1 MKLKN
6 FFVFV
11 LLITIYCVS
20 IAYRVRLSKN
30 PEYYDPQD
38 PTAFYWTE
46 NALQYHYAE
55 LVANG
60 LPIPDFDP
68 ELQVPEGVN
77 IFENLTIMME
87 YPCGWLYRFLKLKE
101 KKILFHTW
109 TILFIAGLASLGIF
123 GVYLICR
130 AIGVNELYAIVASLL
145 SNFSPVA
152 VGRSTFG
159 FLNEDFALPFI
170 LFGIASY
177 LYALF
182 SGNNKILFSIIAGL
196 CFLISLGAW
205 HFSRFIFFSIVI
217 ISVVVLWIFESD
229 PCQRKNRA
237 RVLLYV
243 LLIPFAGSFLI
254 PVLRYRLFFLSPAFF
269 LGFGAGISIL
279 FTRPENEKPLLFS
292 FQGWL
297 TIIPALIFFA
307 IGVLLSRILST
318 ETEYTHVW
326 SLIMNKIKF
335 FGIKPVDPE
344 LLDYPARSLWIEAFN
359 SPHPVSLFKNLF
371 PVIIPAL
378 LGFLHLIKKRWFDN
392 RIRIV
397 ILLSLV
403 FFLSYLAI
411 ERMGVVNNYFVA
423 ILAVATSM
431 MDFGKTKKLWKTFR
445 PILLIG
451 IFLFNFYQGYHL
463 HETTTYTKVLRRIF
477 GSETEE
483 FVYNWRLNNLEL
495 VRFIKFMTPQDA
507 IFLSSVGVG
516 PLIFTYA
523 NRAIA
528 LQPKYEVKNCQKR
541 VQEFLNAVYGS
552 AEDLFNLCRKW
563 QIDYFVY
570 DTKLLLDN
578 SHNSSRWVAG
588 KRNVATNTAVFLLH
602 FFPDELRHFALV
614 YESNF
619 YRVFR
624 VLLTGERPEVKVRYH
639 QPVYELKSYGNQ
651 PRTNEFFDDS
661 HTRKMLSNIGEAKY
675 LLQKANNLLP
685 RDPEQACLLMEK
697 SMVRYPSLIGS
708 ATTAGI
714 AYALTNRIERGL
726 VLCLQEIGVNPLYPT
741 GHYNLAYCLYLK
753 GDIPAAIGELQE
765 TLRLDSAFVPAA
777 EMLNQLK

>member
-1 MKLKN
+1 MKPKN
-6 FFVFV
+6 FIVFV
-11 LLITIYCVS
+11 ILIAIYCIS
-20 IAYRVRLSKN
+20 IVYRTRLSKN
-30 PEYYDPQD
+30 PEYYDPHD

-60 LPIPDFDP
+60 YPVPDFDP
-68 ELQVPEGVN
+68 KLHAPEGVRL
-77 IFENLTIMME
+77 FENLTIMME

-109 TILFIAGLASLGIF
+109 TIFFIAGLASLGIF

-130 AIGVNELYAIVASLL
+130 AIGVNELYAIFASLL
-145 SNFSPVA
+145 SNFSLVA

-170 LFGIASY
+170 LLGIAFY
-177 LYALF
+177 LYAL
-182 SGNNKILFSIIAGL
+182 SSVNKKSFLSIISGL
-196 CFLISLGAW
+196 CFLISLGSW
-205 HFSRFIFFSIVI
+205 HFSRFIFFTI
-217 ISVVVLWIFESD
+217 IGVSVLILWLFESI
-229 PCQRKNRA
+229 PWRRNNSA
-237 RVLLYV
+237 LVLFC
-243 LLIPFAGSFLI
+243 LLLVPFAGSFLI
-254 PVLRYRLFFLSPAFF
+254 PVLRNRLFFLSPGFF
-269 LGFGAGISIL
+269 LGFGACLGIF
-279 FTRPENEKPLLFS
+279 FTKPENKKPLFFS

-297 TIIPALIFFA
+297 AIIPALIFFA
-307 IGVLLSRILST
+307 TGILLSRILST
-318 ETEYTHVW
+318 EADYIHVW

-371 PVIIPAL
+371 PVIVPAL
-378 LGFLHLIKKRWFDN
+378 FGFLHLIKKQWSDN
-392 RIRIV
+392 HIKIL

-403 FFLSYLAI
+403 FLLSYLAI

-423 ILAVATSM
+423 VLAVASTM
-431 MDFGKTKKLWKTFR
+431 MDSGKAKRLWKTFMLV
-445 PILLIG
+445 LLTG
-451 IFLFNFYQGYHL
+451 IFIFNFYQGYHL
-463 HETTTYTKVLRRIF
+463 HETTTYTKSLRRIF

-495 VRFIKFMTPQDA
+495 VRFIRFMTPQDA

-523 NRAIA
+523 DRAIA

-541 VQEFLNAVYGS
+541 VQEFLNAAYGTE
-552 AEDLFNLCRKW
+552 EDLFNLCRKW

-578 SHNSSRWVAG
+578 SHNGSRWVAG
-588 KRNVATNTAVFLLH
+588 RKSVSTNAAVYLLH
-602 FFPDELRHFALV
+602 FFPEELKYFELV

-624 VLLTGERPEVKVRYH
+624 VLLTGKKPEVKIPYH
-639 QPVYELKSYGNQ
+639 QSVYDLKSYGNQ
-651 PRTNEFFDDS
+651 ARANEFFDDS
-661 HTRKMLSNIGEAKY
+661 YTKKVLLNITEAKY
-675 LLQKANNLLP
+675 LLQKAHNLLQA
-685 RDPEQACLLMEK
+685 DPKKATLLMEK
-697 SMVRYPSLIGS
+697 SRALYPDLIGS
-708 ATTAGI
+708 AATAGI
-714 AYALTNRIERGL
+714 AYALTDRLEYGL
-726 VLCLQEIGVNPLYPT
+726 MLCQQEVKMNPLYPL
-741 GHYNLAYCLYLK
+741 GHYNLAYCFYLK
-753 GDIPAAIGELQE
+753 GDIASAIQELQE
-765 TLRLDSAFVPAA
+765 TLRLDSSFVAA
-777 EMLNQLK
+777 REMLNSLK